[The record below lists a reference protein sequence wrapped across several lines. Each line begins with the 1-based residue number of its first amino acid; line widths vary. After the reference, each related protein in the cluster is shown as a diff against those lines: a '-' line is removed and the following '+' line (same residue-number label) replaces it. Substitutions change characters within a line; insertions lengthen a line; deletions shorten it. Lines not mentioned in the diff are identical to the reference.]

1 MQNKG
6 RFFFFFFLFFCVVFF
21 FWLIVFETSR
31 SFSSGFNQSFCSS
44 EPYFTCRNG
53 KCIPL
58 SLVCDDKGI
67 DNCGDGSDLEEN
79 LTTGCK
85 GIFHVLWGSTPKI
98 FNHTTRVCQSQ
109 NPYDDISWSWEK
121 EKKIT
126 NPMEPSRRTEILLG
140 QERML
145 KGIVSKC
152 VVMVKQPQVV
162 QSQLSPFLRNKK
174 KQKTQDP
181 FVHVLVDHLALCC
194 FLRSLWCQ
202 TPVHWKLWHFV
213 SGSCAKD
220 QWLIL
225 GADSTSHSLQCSF
238 LYLGYRMTKHVLN
251 CCWEP
256 RLRLSTQERLQWSG
270 EKKKSV
276 LGLKHRYFVTPV
288 LELFWHTSQVFSSP
302 ANNARRAVWAALSH
316 SVFRV
321 CSQCVWK
328 V

>member
-1 MQNKG
+1 
-6 RFFFFFFLFFCVVFF
+6 
-21 FWLIVFETSR
+21 
-31 SFSSGFNQSFCSS
+31 
-44 EPYFTCRNG
+44 
-53 KCIPL
+53 
-58 SLVCDDKGI
+58 
-67 DNCGDGSDLEEN
+67 
-79 LTTGCK
+79 
-85 GIFHVLWGSTPKI
+85 
-98 FNHTTRVCQSQ
+98 
-109 NPYDDISWSWEK
+109 
-121 EKKIT
+121 
-126 NPMEPSRRTEILLG
+126 MEPSRRTEILLG